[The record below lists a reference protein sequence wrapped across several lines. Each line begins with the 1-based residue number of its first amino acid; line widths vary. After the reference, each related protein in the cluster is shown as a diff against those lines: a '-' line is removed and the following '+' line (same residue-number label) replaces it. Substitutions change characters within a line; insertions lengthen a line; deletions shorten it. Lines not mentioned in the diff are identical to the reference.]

1 MSALNPTLVVS
12 VLASLCIGGAV
23 GAGVVRITMQVP
35 ACAIAPASQPQGLRT
50 SPPLDDTGKT
60 YR

>member
-1 MSALNPTLVVS
+1 MSALNSTLIVS

-23 GAGVVRITMQVP
+23 GASVVKITMQVP
-35 ACAIAPASQPQGLRT
+35 ACATAPAPPQGLRT